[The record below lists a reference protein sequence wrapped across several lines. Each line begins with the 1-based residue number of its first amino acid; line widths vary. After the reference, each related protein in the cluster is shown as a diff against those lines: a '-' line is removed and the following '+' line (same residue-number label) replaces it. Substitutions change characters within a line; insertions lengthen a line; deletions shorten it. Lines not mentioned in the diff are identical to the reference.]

1 MYSNYYSKGND
12 IGRIKINLIKI
23 TSFFKNVCNFGTLK
37 KYKIM
42 KLFSLLLFTLFV
54 WNIQSQDIVSVEKL
68 GERSRAE
75 VQREFLTVSITYGTI
90 YYKVRYTSVDAKGEK
105 DTLSGL
111 LVIPNQKN
119 NIYPMLVYQH
129 GTSSCKTCVPSRL
142 GSAGGDEG
150 ELGCLFAGLGYV
162 SCLPDYVGMG
172 DGRGFQTYVHA
183 STLASAT
190 HDMVLAV
197 KQWMETQSDIEIN
210 DQLFITG
217 YSQGGYAS
225 MAYQKFLEENVSTSA
240 VTASAHL
247 SGPFSLSGV
256 MRDLILSDAP
266 YLYVAYLP
274 NTVMGFNE
282 YYNVFEKTSDFF
294 KPEYVEDINR
304 YISGEFN
311 IVQLNVSLLIKLNIF
326 SGRQVT
332 KNMIRNDVLEEIVN
346 NPDHPLN
353 RILRENDLFNWKPE
367 TPTAI
372 FYCRADDQ
380 VPFMNSVVA
389 RDTMMALGVQNLLVR
404 DVLSTGNHG
413 ECVQPALTAT
423 IQYFRQYQNIR
434 TNTQD
439 VAFSNLRIFPNP
451 TSQIIHIESAS
462 NEIKR
467 LDIKDIYGKS
477 LVHLDNLNTY
487 NLSQDVSSFTSG
499 LYFVNITYNNQ
510 TTETKKIIVQ

>member
-1 MYSNYYSKGND
+1 
-12 IGRIKINLIKI
+12 
-23 TSFFKNVCNFGTLK
+23 
-37 KYKIM
+37 M
-42 KLFSLLLFTLFV
+42 KLFSAVFFLLFV
-54 WNIQSQDIVSVEKL
+54 WSIQSQDIVSVEKL
-68 GERSRAE
+68 GERSRSE
-75 VQREFLTVSITYGTI
+75 VQREFLNVGITYGAV
-90 YYKVRYTSVDAKGEK
+90 YYKVRYTSLDAKGQK

-119 NIYPMLVYQH
+119 TIYPMLVYQH

-150 ELGCLFAGLGYV
+150 EVGWLFAGLGYV

-183 STLASAT
+183 GTLASAT
-190 HDMVLAV
+190 HDMVAAV
-197 KQWMETQSDIEIN
+197 KQWMSTQSDVEIN

-225 MAYQKFLEENVSTSA
+225 MAYQKFLEENVTSSA

-247 SGPFSLSGV
+247 SGPYSLSGV
-256 MRDLILSDAP
+256 MRDLILSDDP

-274 NTVMGFNE
+274 NTVMGLNE
-282 YYNVFEKTSDFF
+282 YYEIFDNPSDFF
-294 KPEYVEDINR
+294 KSEYVEDINK

-326 SGRQVT
+326 SGRQIT

-346 NPDHPLN
+346 NLDHPIN
-353 RILRENDLFNWKPE
+353 RILRENDLYNWKPE

-389 RDTMMALGVQNLLVR
+389 RDTMTALGVQDLLVR

-413 ECVQPALTAT
+413 QCVEPALTAT

-434 TNTQD
+434 TNTQELTHAN
-439 VAFSNLRIFPNP
+439 VHIFPNP
-451 TSQIIHIESAS
+451 TSQMVHIES
-462 NEIKR
+462 NTREIKK
-467 LDIKDIYGKS
+467 LDIKDIYGNS
-477 LVHLDNLNTY
+477 VIHLDNLNTY
-487 NLSQDVSSFTSG
+487 NLSQDVSLFSSG
-499 LYFVNITYNNQ
+499 LYLVQITYNNE